1 MRRALPRRMR
11 CLAWLVCPMLV
22 AACGSSTPKPRAPTA
37 PPATAKTTA
46 KPEPPKQLGELR
58 DAIAAVPTSGGDSD
72 HEEVAASLDL
82 LASVLRVDAR
92 DAAERIDA
100 DVKALRQSPV
110 GARTH
115 AELVKDAL
123 GAAVEA
129 LGSLVPQQ
137 PDGELQA
144 SLVAAQRSYAALDAN
159 APLARQ
165 LTTVA
170 ATLRALANVVAL
182 HRGVARLFPVT
193 EDSQIAVG
201 YDAQRFRERVRQ
213 LDRHVKAVAR
223 ERNWK
228 PAGDEAAR
236 MLDTVGDVIE
246 VAPLSLPAARW
257 RTLAVAA
264 RFSALQLD
272 REGEISL
279 QRSDRIKAGLQA
291 AVDALA
297 TVRGVDANP
306 ALEALVDAAR
316 DGVEAIDPGTAF
328 VFQRGAIQEAMRA
341 TADAYLVAAWPA
353 APAQTASR

>member
-1 MRRALPRRMR
+1 MRG
-11 CLAWLVCPMLV
+11 LAWLVCPMLV

-37 PPATAKTTA
+37 QPATATAA
-46 KPEPPKQLGELR
+46 KPEPPPEQLGELR
-58 DAIAAVPTSGGDSD
+58 DAIAAVPTSGGDPD
-72 HEEVAASLDL
+72 HEAIAESLDL
-82 LASVLRVDAR
+82 LASVLRADAR

-100 DVKALRQSPV
+100 DVEALRQSPA

-115 AELVKDAL
+115 ADLVKDAL

-129 LGSLVPQQ
+129 LGSLVPQA

-144 SLVAAQRSYAALDAN
+144 SLVAAQRSHAALDASV
-159 APLARQ
+159 PLRRQ

-182 HRGVARLFPVT
+182 QRGVARLFPVT
-193 EDSQIAVG
+193 EDDQVAVG
-201 YDAQRFRERVRQ
+201 YDAPRFRERVRE

-228 PAGDEAAR
+228 PAGEEAAR
-236 MLDTVGDVIE
+236 MLETVGDVIE

-257 RTLAVAA
+257 RSLAVAA
-264 RFSALQLD
+264 RFAALQLD

-279 QRSDRIKAGLQA
+279 QRSDRVKAGLQA
-291 AVDALA
+291 AIDALA
-297 TVRGVDANP
+297 AVRGIDANP
-306 ALEALVDAAR
+306 ALEALADAAR
-316 DGVEAIDPGTAF
+316 DSVDAIDPGTAF

-341 TADAYLVAAWPA
+341 TADAYLVASLPA
-353 APAQTASR
+353 VPAQTASR

>member
-1 MRRALPRRMR
+1 MRRV
-11 CLAWLVCPMLV
+11 AWLLCPVLV
-22 AACGSSTPKPRAPTA
+22 AACGSSTPKPRAATTQATMTSTA
-37 PPATAKTTA
+37 TKPA
-46 KPEPPKQLGELR
+46 PPPKQLGDLR
-58 DAIAAVPTSGGDSD
+58 DAIAAIPTSGGDAE
-72 HEEVAASLDL
+72 HAAIAEALDL
-82 LASVLRVDAR
+82 LASVLRADAR
-92 DAAERIDA
+92 DAAERIDS
-100 DVKALRQSPV
+100 DVKALRRAPA

-115 AELVKDAL
+115 ADLVKDAL

-129 LGSLVPQQ
+129 LGSLVPQD

-144 SLVAAQRSYAALDAN
+144 SLVVAQRSYAALDASV
-159 APLARQ
+159 PLQRQ

-170 ATLRALANVVAL
+170 ATLRALANVAAL

-193 EDSQIAVG
+193 TDDQVAVG
-201 YDAQRFRERVRQ
+201 YDAERFREHVRQ

-236 MLDTVGDVIE
+236 VLDTLAGVIA
-246 VAPLSLPAARW
+246 VAPLSLATPRW
-257 RTLAVAA
+257 RSLVVGA
-264 RFSALQLD
+264 RFQALQLD

-291 AVDALA
+291 AVDALGA
-297 TVRGVDANP
+297 VRGVESNP
-306 ALEALVDAAR
+306 ALEALVAAAR
-316 DGVEAIDPGTAF
+316 AGVDAIDPGTAF

-341 TADAYLVAAWPA
+341 TADAYLVAALPA